1 MISAISLRCIWWFGA
16 EVWVWNSRDARAW
29 DTLDRMWAHSVGSSP
44 ATALITFQFN
54 KDLSQGQFSK
64 DMDQRCDGHSWSMI
78 SPPQLWDSST
88 RYCRRFPGEFS
99 LVWAL
104 RKSVRISLN
113 DAYSISETLQFWF
126 CFFPGESS
134 RRTLSMPRSP
144 LNDAKIAAIV
154 TSAVPFSYGKLIY
167 WEKLQGVHSMR
178 APIACQGNLLQ
189 LTCSPS

>member
-104 RKSVRISLN
+104 RKSVRISWMMRTPFQKHFNFDFASFLVRVHVVP
-113 DAYSISETLQFWF
+113 YR
-126 CFFPGESS
+126 CRG
-134 RRTLSMPRSP
+134 RRWM
-144 LNDAKIAAIV
+144 
-154 TSAVPFSYGKLIY
+154 
-167 WEKLQGVHSMR
+167 MR
-178 APIACQGNLLQ
+178 R
-189 LTCSPS
+189 